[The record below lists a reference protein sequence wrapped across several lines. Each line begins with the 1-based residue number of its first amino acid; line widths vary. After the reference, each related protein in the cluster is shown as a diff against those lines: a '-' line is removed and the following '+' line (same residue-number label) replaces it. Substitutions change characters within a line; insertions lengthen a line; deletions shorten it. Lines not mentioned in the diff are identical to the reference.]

1 MAVRKA
7 RVLPTTLEQARHEF
21 EHWRKVRP
29 SLSPIP
35 KALWALAVKI
45 AQEHGVSRT
54 AETLR
59 LNYYTLKER
68 LHAAGDSAHLPRAT
82 STFIELVPPPSGLCP
97 CTIELEN
104 GQGAKMKIH
113 LARPEAVDLVALSR
127 SLWRVEG

>member
-1 MAVRKA
+1 MIVRKP
-7 RVLPTTLEQARHEF
+7 RTIPTTLKQARQQF
-21 EHWRKVRP
+21 EHWRKIRP

-35 KALWALAVKI
+35 QALWSLAVKN

-54 AETLR
+54 AQTLQ
-59 LNYYTLKER
+59 LNYATLKDHLQEAGGSVR
-68 LHAAGDSAHLPRAT
+68 LPQQTSA
-82 STFIELVPPPSGLCP
+82 FVELVPPPGLSS

-113 LARPEAVDLVALSR
+113 LARPETVDLVALSR